1 MYAQHKAA
9 VMRQEMMKVEKNY
22 KKELAKEQVDVI
34 PNSSKHQVTNKN
46 TGMVSD
52 LINDIENKV
61 EGSASEPNTLE
72 KVHKY
77 CYGCFMD
84 VL

>member
-1 MYAQHKAA
+1 
-9 VMRQEMMKVEKNY
+9 
-22 KKELAKEQVDVI
+22 
-34 PNSSKHQVTNKN
+34 
-46 TGMVSD
+46 MVSD